1 LNVAGGDILF
11 GQGVRADPDGCG
23 LGVAVLCSRE
33 LVDQHRR
40 GSDKQVEQQRSAS
53 AGAARVLVDLPARY
67 LDAPGAIKA
76 DPGIDRKLVEFATA
90 FVALATRA
98 TVHITQPL
106 ATA

>member
-1 LNVAGGDILF
+1 M
-11 GQGVRADPDGCG
+11 
-23 LGVAVLCSRE
+23 GVAE
-33 LVDQHRR
+33 APGQH
-40 GSDKQVEQQRSAS
+40 GFWSTYA
-53 AGAARVLVDLPARY
+53 PRY
-67 LDAPGAIKA
+67 LAANGAIKA